1 MAKHCGCTTAT
12 CGCCQGT
19 EILTPVA
26 IENRPG
32 LPAIQFRAGTH
43 GSFLETMKARLSTM
57 QVSVTDATGLNTQT
71 LQPLLALTAR
81 DTDDLSIALLDGWA
95 TVADVLTFY
104 QERIAN
110 EGYLRTATERESVL
124 ELARLVGYSLRPG
137 VSASVFLAY
146 TVSQNQTTPVLI
158 PAGCGSQSIPLQNT
172 TETAQPFETSA
183 DLTASYAWNDL
194 QVRMSQPQNITSDSI
209 WTLASLYVDPSTT
222 GINTGDQL
230 LFVFKENGAGSHVR
244 KAASVVNQAAQGNIL
259 INLQPPPSTLLTGVA
274 YLKEFIANSSAALTT
289 SPNQTI
295 QPVVDAAAAVLES
308 VQLGSQT
315 DPTLWMDAMKEEAPV
330 AFRELT
336 DGGDPVIA
344 GLWNNF
350 NTQIDKLTGVT
361 TTTTTPITSPSQFVS
376 KLLLPLLLQPR
387 SSLSLPRSLTSISQA
402 GSDLQPRLLIDFEPT
417 LADSFYPAWASA
429 NVNAAPVPL
438 LAVHALRSAAAAF
451 GATAPQQVTYS
462 KDPPGFPT
470 FSPWSIADDEAP
482 NLFYLDQ
489 PNESIMPSS
498 YALVQVKRG
507 ISFTARSVHLINA
520 VQTGPR
526 NQYGIGGK
534 TTQITL
540 ATDWWKGTNDSIETL
555 QGAYG
560 YEQSEPITL
569 VDLPLTANINA
580 TDASIE
586 LDEVYDGLQSGMWV
600 IFSGER
606 SDIPGVT
613 GVQAAELAMLSAV
626 TQSYDSTLPGDTL
639 HTSIQTQTSRA
650 YSYTRSSLS
659 IFANVVK
666 ATHGQTVT
674 QILGSGDGSQTYQSF
689 TLSRPPLTYV
699 SAANASG
706 IQSTLEVYINN
717 IQWQETDSFAGLGS
731 KDQQFITQT
740 DGSAKT
746 TIIFGNGEEGARL
759 PTGVQ
764 NVNTAYRTGIGSPG
778 NVVAGQ
784 ISMMTTQTLGVSGV
798 NNPLDASGGADAEA
812 IEDARANVPLA
823 VTTLGR
829 IVSLQDYADFAR
841 TFAGVGKA
849 QVVQLSNGQQQVI
862 YLTIAG
868 ADDIPID
875 PTSDLYLNL
884 VAALQNLGDA
894 SLAQQV
900 DVYELVTLV
909 LSANVQI
916 DSTYLWDPV
925 AAQIQSTLQGE
936 FGFGSRDLA
945 QPALLCEIIAAIQ
958 NTPGVIY
965 VDVTAFGG
973 IPEKTIGP
981 SGPTLLTLDQISSR
995 VSLITGNMGATVARG
1010 PASSTGMALRGNRYN
1025 VTQYVAAQPGRLEQ
1039 GYFRPAQLALFSSS
1053 VPDTLVLS
1061 QIQ

>member
-1 MAKHCGCTTAT
+1 MAKQCGCTTAT

-19 EILTPVA
+19 QILTPVA

-43 GSFLETMKARLSTM
+43 GSFLETMQARLSTM

-71 LQPLLALTAR
+71 LQPLLGLTAR
-81 DTDDLSIALLDGWA
+81 DTGDLSIALLDSWA
-95 TVADVLTFY
+95 TVADALTFY

-124 ELARLVGYSLRPG
+124 ELARLVGYALRPG

-158 PAGCGSQSIPLQNT
+158 PAGSGSQSIPLQNT

-222 GINTGDQL
+222 SINTGDQL
-230 LFVFKENGAGSHVR
+230 LFVFKQDGTGSHVR
-244 KAASVVNQAAQGNIL
+244 KVASVVNQAAQGNIL
-259 INLQPPPSTLLTGVA
+259 INLQPLPATLLAGVA
-274 YLKEFIANSSAALTT
+274 YLDDFIAKLLAALSA
-289 SPNQTI
+289 SPNPGA
-295 QPVVDAAAAVLES
+295 QPIADAAAATLES
-308 VQLGSQT
+308 VRLGSQT
-315 DPTLWMDAMKEEAPV
+315 DPTLWIDAMQKEAPL
-330 AFRELT
+330 AFRELA
-336 DGGDPVIA
+336 DGYFPVIA
-344 GLWNNF
+344 ALWNNF
-350 NTQIDKLTGVT
+350 NAEMDKLTGVT
-361 TTTTTPITSPSQFVS
+361 TTTTTTVTSPSEFVS
-376 KLLLPLLLQPR
+376 KLLLPLQLQPR
-387 SSLSLPRSLTSISQA
+387 SSLSLPRSLTTISQA
-402 GSDLQPRLLIDFEPT
+402 GSDLQPRLLINFEPA
-417 LADSFYPAWASA
+417 LADSFYQAWASA
-429 NVNAAPVPL
+429 NVNAATVPL
-438 LAVHALRSAAAAF
+438 LAVHALRSSAAAF
-451 GATAPQQVTYS
+451 GATAPQQVTYNTNQPS
-462 KDPPGFPT
+462 VPQ
-470 FSPWSIADDEAP
+470 FSPWGIASDEAP
-482 NLFYLDQ
+482 KLFYTDQ
-489 PNESIMPSS
+489 PNESILPSS

-507 ISFTARSVHLINA
+507 PDATMRSVHQISA

-526 NQYGIGGK
+526 NQYGIGAK
-534 TTQITL
+534 STQLTFST
-540 ATDWWKGTNDSIETL
+540 AWWKGQDDVIGTL
-555 QGAYG
+555 QAAYA

-580 TDASIE
+580 TDASVE
-586 LDEVYDGLQSGMWV
+586 LDQVYDGLQSGSWV

-626 TQSYDSTLPGDTL
+626 TQSFDSTLPGDTL
-639 HTSIQTQTSRA
+639 HTSVQTQTSRA
-650 YSYTRSSLS
+650 YSYTRGSLS

-706 IQSTLEVYINN
+706 IDSTLEVYINN
-717 IQWQETDSFAGLGS
+717 IQWQEADSFAGLGP

-740 DGSAKT
+740 DDSANT
-746 TIIFGNGEEGARL
+746 TIVFGNGEEGARL

-764 NVNTAYRTGIGSPG
+764 NVNTVYRTGIGSPG

-784 ISMMTTQTLGVSGV
+784 ISMMTTQTLGVSAV

-812 IEDARANVPLA
+812 IEDARGNVPLA

-868 ADDIPID
+868 ADDIPIN
-875 PTSDLYLNL
+875 PTSDLYVNL

-916 DSTYLWDPV
+916 DSAYLWDPV
-925 AAQIQSTLQGE
+925 AAQIQSTLQSE

-973 IPEKTIGP
+973 IPEKTIGKD
-981 SGPTLLTLDQISSR
+981 GPALLTLDQISSR
-995 VSLITGNMGATVARG
+995 VAQITTAGGGGVSR
-1010 PASSTGMALRGNRYN
+1010 TGVALRGNRYN

-1039 GYFRPAQLALFSSS
+1039 GYLRPAQLALFSSS
-1053 VPDTLVLS
+1053 IPDTLVLS